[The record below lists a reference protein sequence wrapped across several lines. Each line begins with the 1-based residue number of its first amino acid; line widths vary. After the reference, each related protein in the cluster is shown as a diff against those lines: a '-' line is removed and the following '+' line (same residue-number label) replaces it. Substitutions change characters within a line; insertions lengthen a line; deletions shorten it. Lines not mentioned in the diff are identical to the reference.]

1 MQGVSGVASRVAI
14 LLTNAYNFE
23 KDKCW
28 WSIKTIA
35 KAVKSSEKQVSTA
48 IKYFKEHHIFF
59 IKSGRTGKS
68 NEYKPNFNLILKYPA
83 YTSEEILQKIRKK
96 TTDQTIKENNKSNVD
111 FDLVDLEHKIAN
123 QNIAE
128 EDKDLL
134 KYVGFVQRGQ
144 RVVSITD
151 DMVRNMYQKKLITEE
166 QYNSW

>member
-1 MQGVSGVASRVAI
+1 M
-14 LLTNAYNFE
+14 
-23 KDKCW
+23 
-28 WSIKTIA
+28 
-35 KAVKSSEKQVSTA
+35 
-48 IKYFKEHHIFF
+48 
-59 IKSGRTGKS
+59 
-68 NEYKPNFNLILKYPA
+68 ILKYPV

-96 TTDQTIKENNKSNVD
+96 TTDQTIKENNKLNVD
-111 FDLVDLEHKIAN
+111 FYSVNLEHKTAN

-144 RVVSITD
+144 RAVSITD